1 MAAAMVTLINIF
13 SVAPERQD
21 ELVRLLQ
28 GLIEEVMRTLPGF
41 VAADVHRS
49 IDGKRVANH
58 ARWRSEADWKAM
70 VRHPQVQARMTPI
83 LAIATFQ
90 PHLYELVSTH
100 EA

>member
-1 MAAAMVTLINIF
+1 MAARMVTLINIF
-13 SVAPERQD
+13 TVAPERQD

-28 GLIEEVMRTLPGF
+28 GMVEIMRTLPGF
-41 VAADVHRS
+41 ISADVHRS
-49 IDGKRVANH
+49 LDRKRVANH
-58 ARWRSEADWKAM
+58 ARWRSEEDWKAM
-70 VRHPQVQARMTPI
+70 VRHPAVQARMTPI